1 MKKTLLAIIVAAAL
15 AAIVGACKTADP
27 CPAYPGETSIEQ
39 IDNSRI

>member
-1 MKKTLLAIIVAAAL
+1 MKKTVIAIIVAAAL

-39 IDNSRI
+39 VETTRI